1 MPAQLNAL
9 LHAQWPLVP
18 AVVIGAMTGAIF
30 GSYIATLVLRWPQGK
45 QASSGRSACDGCGR
59 VLGALEL
66 IPIVSWMV
74 QRGQCRHCG
83 AQIDPIH
90 LRTEAAA
97 AVLGGAAMAHFPN
110 AGGAAFALFIWQ
122 LLALAMLDARH
133 FWLPHR
139 LSALLAISGLACGG
153 VMMAA
158 MGLPASLADRLI
170 GGVVGFGGL
179 WLIGT
184 AYARMRGR
192 TGLGGG
198 DAPMLGA
205 IGLWTGWA
213 ALPFILLLASLAG
226 LAVALFSRITPQDEQ
241 SAVDWRHQRLPLGT
255 LLAIATPAALL
266 VLRAVSS

>member
-59 VLGALEL
+59 VLSALEL

-122 LLALAMLDARH
+122 LLTLAMLDVRH

-139 LSALLAISGLACGG
+139 LSALLAISGLVCGG

-158 MGLPASLADRLI
+158 LGLPASLIDRLI

-226 LAVALFSRITPQDEQ
+226 LATAINSRVNPQGEQ
-241 SAVDWRHQRLPLGT
+241 AEGDWRQMRLPLGPFLAAAT
-255 LLAIATPAALL
+255 IMMLLIMRKT
-266 VLRAVSS
+266 